1 MPDPRRRQ
9 LRPAPSPCDGRCGRN
24 GRRPIDDDGEPHQR
38 EALARNVADSAS
50 GDARRNLGWQD
61 FELLVGEAFRMGGY
75 AVTETDG
82 FVLGLQ
88 CFSEM
93 PRFAD

>member
-1 MPDPRRRQ
+1 
-9 LRPAPSPCDGRCGRN
+9 
-24 GRRPIDDDGEPHQR
+24 
-38 EALARNVADSAS
+38 VADNAS
-50 GDARRNLGWQD
+50 GGARRNLGWQD